1 MNDTTVAL
9 SNAPSFDD
17 LLQDMTDL
25 GALAGQGKDVQIK
38 FDLKVASA
46 AYLGTLSLDENKH
59 GKEIDDA
66 CRLTEAYWKA
76 QNGAVIFDAK
86 AGNQRKT
93 ISTTRKMIKLG
104 TCPKWGV
111 GQPMTALNDLV
122 SMRQTLRKD
131 PAQAKKLDDAHNMVM
146 RWATLQ
152 LKRDTIMDDAELK
165 EYCFKSDPEARTGEE
180 VLEAIRKMAN
190 KLKVGKVSNCPDL
203 DCSPEVQTIINS
215 CTKRLVAIAKAKAP
229 GAPTV

>member
-1 MNDTTVAL
+1 MNDTTAAL
-9 SNAPSFDD
+9 SNAPSFED
-17 LLQDMTDL
+17 LL
-25 GALAGQGKDVQIK
+25 KDVIELGTLNGNSKDGQIK

-59 GKEIDDA
+59 GKDIDDA
-66 CRLTEAYWKA
+66 TRLTEGYWKA
-76 QNGAVIFDAK
+76 HNSAVIFDAK

-104 TCPKWGV
+104 SCPKWGV
-111 GQPMTALNDLV
+111 GQPMSALNDLV

-131 PAQAKKLDDAHNMVM
+131 PAQAKKLDDAHNAVM
-146 RWATLQ
+146 RWATAQ
-152 LKRDTIMDDAELK
+152 LKRDTIVDDAELK
-165 EYCFKSDPEARTGEE
+165 TFCYKSDVEERTGAG
-180 VLEAIRKMAN
+180 VLEAIRKLAN
-190 KLKVGKVSNCPDL
+190 NLKVGKVSNCPDC
-203 DCSPEVQTIINS
+203 DDSPEVQSIINS